1 MKKAKKLSVVA
12 LAMAMLF
19 SATSCAKNQESLS
32 TNSVFQ
38 SDPQTEVQVE
48 NNVENESDNVVSS
61 ENENLSMENG
71 DSPSENTGASVP
83 ANVANSTATAQTSFK
98 EVSPAYFEVVGKD
111 RATVDHAGKMTFTN
125 ITKDKEVSFAYNAKL
140 TGEYAIEFK
149 MGETATTN
157 KRPCL
162 WFALGG
168 EDYSYD
174 ATTSVGMGI
183 KSDSVVNGDNTA
195 WYLNPNNRNGWMT
208 KSYFRIVVL
217 SDGDIDI
224 YQEHEAID
232 TSKHTPRGHVDLN
245 NADFSL
251 TDGFATIANG
261 LNGASDTLDTG
272 FMISDFKVI
281 STALGTTA
289 NELTAFDVVRGDASK
304 LTQEQYA
311 VTKDIKTD
319 ASAKQP
325 MFKSKFKISDEGVA
339 EGEKVFE
346 MTYTVNRYHDNGA
359 GSKIRWGLFFGL
371 DKDTIELTGNETQVA
386 QQHATFYYGNTSEAT
401 TSYMAKGYKTFTV
414 TGYKGGKLTVNATTY
429 GKVYETTGVDFNGYI
444 AFGTLGGQTL
454 NSGAT
459 DTTNPFFRVDDLSF
473 TGNIAVDVA
482 ENTLKMEDC
491 SIRTTVED
499 SGLRFTASVAATS
512 LSKVIA
518 MADSVEYGILYHHTT
533 ELGDNGLT
541 LDNYQALNGR
551 CEKFTSSNYIKN
563 GRKQFSF
570 VFVNIPEADYTRAR
584 SVRFFAKV
592 TVDGNAF
599 VYYSETLS
607 TSIDDVATTL
617 YNLRSDVE
625 TLYYKYLTKDGNYSP
640 YDEGQLNCI
649 KKYIVE
655 G

>member
-1 MKKAKKLSVVA
+1 MKKAKKLSVVTM
-12 LAMAMLF
+12 AMAMLF
-19 SATSCAKNQESLS
+19 SATSCATSQQSLG
-32 TNSVFQ
+32 TNSVLQ
-38 SDPQTEVQVE
+38 PDTQTEVQVE
-48 NNVENESDNVVSS
+48 NNFENEFDDVVLLGSENVGTKNESTSS
-61 ENENLSMENG
+61 ES
-71 DSPSENTGASVP
+71 TGVSVS

-98 EVSPAYFEVVGKD
+98 EASPAYFEVVGKD
-111 RATVDHAGKMTFTN
+111 RATVDHAGKMTFTG

-162 WFALGG
+162 WIALGG

-183 KSDSVVNGDNTA
+183 KSDSVVNGDNTS

-208 KSYFRIVVL
+208 NSYFRIVVL

-224 YQEHEAID
+224 YQEHEAINPS
-232 TSKHTPRGHVDLN
+232 THTPRGHVDLD

-261 LNGASDTLDTG
+261 LNGESDTLNAG
-272 FMISDFKVI
+272 FTISDFKVI
-281 STALGTTA
+281 STTLGTTA

-319 ASAKQP
+319 VSAKQP
-325 MFKSKFKISDEGVA
+325 IFKSKFKISDEGIA
-339 EGEKVFE
+339 DGEKVFE

-371 DKDTIELTGNETQVA
+371 DKDTIELTGSETQVA

-401 TSYMAKGYKTFTV
+401 ATYMAKGYKTFTV

-429 GKVYETTGVDFNGYI
+429 GKVYEATGVDFNGYI

-454 NSGAT
+454 ISG

-473 TGNIAVDVA
+473 TGNVAVDVA

-499 SGLRFTASVAATS
+499 SGLRFTASVDATN

-518 MADSVEYGILYHHTT
+518 MADSVEYGLLFLNTDA
-533 ELGDNGLT
+533 LGENVLA
-541 LDNYQALNGR
+541 LDNYQGLGGR
-551 CEKFTSSNYIKN
+551 CAMFTSSNYIKD

-570 VFVNIPEADYTRAR
+570 AFVNISEADYTTAR

-592 TVDGNAF
+592 KVDGNAF

-607 TSIDDVATTL
+607 TSIDEVATTL
-617 YNLRSDVE
+617 YNRRSEVE
-625 TLYYKYLTKDGNYSP
+625 TLVFQYLTADGNYSP
-640 YDEGQLNCI
+640 YDAGQLNCI

-655 G
+655 D